1 MRRGSHTTTT
11 TLDAAIVVVI
21 CFGVSIVLSIR
32 AVLAGFPDSPF
43 TDAGMIGLVVTEIVL
58 AATALLFLHA
68 RGFDIASL
76 LPQPTLRGTLLGVGL
91 FFVAWVI
98 GILVTAPFAHAQPE
112 QPIQRMMAD
121 ARVTSS
127 VIVVLGMVNGA
138 FEEVFLLGVLVRGL
152 RAFGLSIAIGIP
164 LLVRV
169 LYHLYQGPLGALWI
183 LSFGLVFSLFYVR
196 SPTLWPPVFAHVLW
210 DIVPFA

>member
-1 MRRGSHTTTT
+1 
-11 TLDAAIVVVI
+11 
-21 CFGVSIVLSIR
+21 
-32 AVLAGFPDSPF
+32 
-43 TDAGMIGLVVTEIVL
+43 MIGLVVTEIVL